1 MHFCHQVLIVIDIMK
16 RAYKFKLK
24 PTCKQQQK
32 LLQHFGCS
40 RYIYNWG
47 LDRKKNAYETDKTTL
62 SYIDLAK
69 DLTKL
74 KQQPTHLWLKDVA
87 NESLQQS
94 LRCLDSAFANFFKNH
109 KGYPKFKSKRY
120 STDSCKFVNNI
131 CFDFENWKVKV
142 PKIGWVKLCQNKSF
156 DLSKV
161 KIGTLTVSRDR
172 CNEYWCSIVVDNYI
186 PLPPKTKVTEDT
198 TVDIDLGIKDFAALS
213 NGEKIA
219 NNKFLEKGQYRLKHL
234 QFYHSRTKKG
244 SKNRERLRYKIAVQ
258 HRRITNR
265 RLDFLHKLSTDLIR
279 TYGSICL
286 EDLNVKG
293 MMKNHCLANGISSV
307 AWNEF
312 VRQLSYKSDW
322 YGRNV
327 LFIGRFE
334 PSSKTCNHCGYVN
347 RELTL
352 KDREWTCPQC
362 GEVLDRDVNAA
373 LNIKKMGLQ
382 QSQVR

>member
-1 MHFCHQVLIVIDIMK
+1 MRPTRQPCLI
-16 RAYKFKLK
+16 L
-24 PTCKQQQK
+24 T
-32 LLQHFGCS
+32 L
-40 RYIYNWG
+40 
-47 LDRKKNAYETDKTTL
+47 RKE
-62 SYIDLAK
+62 
-69 DLTKL
+69 LTKL
-74 KQQPTHLWLKDVA
+74 KQQPTHLWLKDA
-87 NESLQQS
+87 SAESLQQS

-109 KGYPKFKSKRY
+109 KGYPKFKSKHK
-120 STDSCKFVNNI
+120 STDSCKFINAVL
-131 CFDFENWKVKV
+131 FDFENWKVKV
-142 PKIGWVKLCQNKSF
+142 PKVGWVKLCQNKSF

-198 TVDIDLGIKDFAALS
+198 TVGIDLGVKDFATLS

-219 NNKFLEKGQYRLKHL
+219 NHKFLEKGQYRLKNL

-265 RLDFLHKLSTDLIR
+265 RLDFFHNLSSELIR

-293 MMKNHCLANGISSV
+293 MMQNHCLANGISSV

-312 VRQLSYKSDW
+312 VRQLTYKSDW

-334 PSSKTCNHCGYVN
+334 PSSKMCNHCGYIN
-347 RELTL
+347 SDLTM
-352 KDREWTCPQC
+352 KDRKWTCQQC

-382 QSQVR
+382 QSQVK